1 MNYSPSGS
9 SVHGILQ
16 ARILESVAIS
26 FSEDL
31 PDPGIEPG
39 SPALAG
45 RFFTTEPPGKPI
57 CFLAKAK
64 LKKTGLWAPV
74 FTGDLSWGWTA
85 APSPSS
91 SPTPSS
97 YLLPFQGP
105 ADGPSPPD
113 LQLILSC
120 MWEFFTWKNCLGNFC
135 VFPNFKFRGKPVEK
149 SGKQE
154 KTLLFSFKNESFA
167 SNTEMLLIWRNPL
180 KCSGTW
186 VQETLTH
193 RVQGQGW

>member
-1 MNYSPSGS
+1 MGGVAWNHHLLYSALNTCIKIIILALLFSSVELTLKDVKMKVLIPHSCLTLWDLTDCSSPGS

-74 FTGDLSWGWTA
+74 FTGDLS
-85 APSPSS
+85 
-91 SPTPSS
+91 
-97 YLLPFQGP
+97 
-105 ADGPSPPD
+105 
-113 LQLILSC
+113 
-120 MWEFFTWKNCLGNFC
+120 
-135 VFPNFKFRGKPVEK
+135 
-149 SGKQE
+149 
-154 KTLLFSFKNESFA
+154 
-167 SNTEMLLIWRNPL
+167 
-180 KCSGTW
+180 
-186 VQETLTH
+186 
-193 RVQGQGW
+193 